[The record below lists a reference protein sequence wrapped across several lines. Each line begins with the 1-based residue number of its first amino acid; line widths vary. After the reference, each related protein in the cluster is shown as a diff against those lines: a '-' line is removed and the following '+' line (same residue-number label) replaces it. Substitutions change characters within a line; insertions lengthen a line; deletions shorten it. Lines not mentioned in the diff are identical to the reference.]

1 MKLVRTAALALCG
14 VMGIVPMCSAAP
26 IDSFQISDSNI
37 LTITGTP
44 EGTAQ
49 YDPIRIEIIRPGK
62 SVADI
67 ADLDKET
74 LLDTFLWYEQ
84 VPANEQGGYTLT
96 ADMNGE
102 KAGYY
107 TVRIN
112 GSDVRQIY
120 YEDYTA
126 RSEFAA
132 SLLDMTAE
140 EIEAALDLENEGSQA
155 VAMLGLQRQEIFDA
169 DPSAL
174 SETIVAALD
183 TYTGESISVAEVVD
197 FIDVAAILTC
207 LSEGKVGIADYI
219 EYFGM
224 DEAYT
229 QAYHETLSDAQRELV
244 GERFLNNSLATAEAA
259 KAYFAESVVVSMVQ
273 APASWSNIKYVI
285 ENFYEDTGINIS
297 RYNNLS
303 TGNKEKVYT
312 NFAED
317 SYADLSEF
325 GNAVNSYMNSLSNSS
340 GGSGGG
346 GGGGG
351 RPSSGGSSSGGG
363 SNTVVSGGGT
373 TTPVAPVT
381 PDGEEEASSFSDLE
395 NVAWAQEAI
404 NALAADGI
412 ISGVGDGRFEPER
425 SITRE
430 EFVAMLVKAFD
441 IPSSDTA
448 AGFTDAAADGWYASY
463 LAAAKQAGL
472 VNGYEDGSFGVGQ
485 EITRED
491 VTVFLYRAQNLDST
505 KTEESELFAD
515 DADIS
520 AYAADA
526 VYALRDQGIISG
538 RGNNEFAPKAPCT
551 RAEAAKMIYSLVG

>member
-1 MKLVRTAALALCG
+1 MKLARTAALAMCG
-14 VMGIVPMCSAAP
+14 VMGLVPMCSAAP
-26 IDSFQISDSNI
+26 IDSFQISDTNM

-44 EGTAQ
+44 EGTSQ
-49 YDPIRIEIIRPGK
+49 YEPIRIEILRPGK
-62 SVADI
+62 TAADI

-102 KAGYY
+102 EAGYY

-120 YEDYTA
+120 YEDYTT
-126 RSEFAA
+126 RSEFAD

-174 SETIVAALD
+174 SRTIVKALD
-183 TYTGESISVAEVVD
+183 TYTGETISVAEVVD

-219 EYFGM
+219 DYFEM

-229 QAYHETLSDAQRELV
+229 QAYREALSDAQRELAD
-244 GERFLNNSLATAEAA
+244 GKFLDNSLATKEDA
-259 KAYFAESVVVSMVQ
+259 KAHFAESVVVSMVQ
-273 APASWSNIKYVI
+273 APASWNNIKYVI
-285 ENFYEDTGINIS
+285 ENFHEDAGVNIS
-297 RYNNLS
+297 RYNALS
-303 TGNKEKVYT
+303 TSNKEKVYT
-312 NFAED
+312 AFAED
-317 SYADLSEF
+317 SYSDLSAF
-325 GNAVNSYMNSLSNSS
+325 GNAVNSYMNSLSSS
-340 GGSGGG
+340 GSGGSSSGGG

-351 RPSSGGSSSGGG
+351 SSRPSGGT
-363 SNTVVSGGGT
+363 NTVISGGGT
-373 TTPVAPVT
+373 TTPVSPVI
-381 PDGEEEASSFSDLE
+381 PEGQEEPSSFSDLE

-412 ISGVGDGRFEPER
+412 INGMGDGRFEPER

-441 IPSSDTA
+441 IPASDTD
-448 AGFTDAAADGWYASY
+448 AGFTDAAADAWYASA

-526 VYALRDQGIISG
+526 VYALRDQGVISG
-538 RGNNEFAPKAPCT
+538 RGNNEFAPKASCT